1 LDYKWYTLEF
11 LIVSLLECNPARTS
25 TIIFIFLT
33 LAFREKNG
41 LVRND
46 FLDCMMELRKA
57 GKDEQQGDVKSAKNA
72 NTGVKFS
79 KLQQNV
85 ILNERG
91 Y

>member
-1 LDYKWYTLEF
+1 ME
-11 LIVSLLECNPARTS
+11 SNPAQPS
-25 TIIFIFLT
+25 PIIFIFLT
-33 LAFREKNG
+33 LAFREKHG

-57 GKDEQQGDVKSAKNA
+57 SNDEVQGDAKSAKND
-72 NTGVKFS
+72 NIGVTFS

-85 ILNERG
+85 ILNETG